1 MDTLDLI
8 FLSLGLSADAFAVA
22 VTNGMSCRRYGFFK
36 MIFTGFVFGAFQG
49 IMPSLGYTAGNVFIS
64 VVEKFGHIIALLLLL
79 FIGIKMIAEVLHNKE
94 QDSHNAGS
102 ISAGM
107 IMVQGLAV
115 SIDALAA
122 GVSLSAVGADIV
134 ISAAVIAA
142 VAFLCTISGIII
154 GKKFGGIFSGKA
166 QLAGGAV
173 LIITGIKIFVQHYLQ

>member
-8 FLSLGLSADAFAVA
+8 FLSFGLSADAFAVA

-36 MIFTGFVFGAFQG
+36 ILFTGFVFGAFQG
-49 IMPSLGYTAGNVFIS
+49 IMPSLGYTAGNVFMYAA
-64 VVEKFGHIIALLLLL
+64 EKFGHIIALILLL
-79 FIGIKMIAEVLHNKE
+79 FIGIKMIAETLHPQE
-94 QDSHNAGS
+94 QDSQGTDS

-134 ISAAVIAA
+134 LSAAVIAA
-142 VAFLCTISGIII
+142 VAFLCTILGVII
-154 GKKFGGIFSGKA
+154 GRKFSGLFSEKA

-173 LIITGIKIFVQHYLQ
+173 LIITGIKIFVQHCI